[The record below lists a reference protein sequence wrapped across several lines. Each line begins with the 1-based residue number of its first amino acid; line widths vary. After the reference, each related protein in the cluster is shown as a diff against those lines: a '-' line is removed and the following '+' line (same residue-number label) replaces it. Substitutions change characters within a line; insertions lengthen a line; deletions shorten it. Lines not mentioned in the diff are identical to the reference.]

1 MIVSKKR
8 GFIFLR
14 VSKTASTSLSSF
26 ILQTI
31 PEDIDTHTGLGV
43 PLESAERTRLHHI
56 SLQEAVD
63 EKYLTEDEIAP
74 MRVYAVARDPVD
86 RFISFANTV
95 RPHDKFP
102 RMHNEDKVR
111 FLLDGFSEGL
121 RVDLQIKWFYHHG
134 KMISHPMIYPD
145 FSLFLRNELGAAE
158 LPLWENSHQRI
169 VKKID
174 INNYLQS
181 RIRDLFPEDQA
192 LWESL
197 QPRKGSGKG
206 KTRPP
211 REASPRREKSI

>member
-26 ILQTI
+26 IRQTI
-31 PEDIDTHTGLGV
+31 PNEIDIHTGWGV

-63 EKYLTEDEIAP
+63 EKYLTEDEIAS

-86 RFISFANTV
+86 RFISFANTIQ
-95 RPHDKFP
+95 PHDKFP
-102 RMHNEDKVR
+102 NMHNDDKVR
-111 FLLDGFSEGL
+111 FLLDHFAGGL
-121 RVDLQIKWFYHHG
+121 RFDSQVKWFYHND
-134 KMISHPMIYPD
+134 KIISHPMLYPD
-145 FSLFLRNELGAAE
+145 FSLFLRNELGADE
-158 LPLWENSHQRI
+158 LPLWENSHQRA
-169 VKKID
+169 VKKVD

-192 LWESL
+192 LWEFL
-197 QPRKGSGKG
+197 QSRKGSGKG

-211 REASPRREKSI
+211 RGLSPRRGKST

>member
-1 MIVSKKR
+1 MIVSKRR

-14 VSKTASTSLSSF
+14 VSKTASTSISSF
-26 ILQTI
+26 IRQTI
-31 PEDIDTHTGLGV
+31 PNEIDIHTGWGV

-56 SLQEAVD
+56 SLQEAVS
-63 EKYLTEDEIAP
+63 EKYLTEDEIAS

-86 RFISFANTV
+86 RFISFANTIH
-95 RPHDKFP
+95 PKDKFP
-102 RMHNEDKVR
+102 NMHNDDKVR
-111 FLLDGFSEGL
+111 FLLDHHAQGL
-121 RVDLQIKWFYHHG
+121 KVDSQIKWFYHHG

-145 FSLFLRNELGAAE
+145 FSLFLRNELNADK
-158 LPLWENSHQRI
+158 LPLWENSHQRA

-197 QPRKGSGKG
+197 QSRKASGKG
-206 KTRPP
+206 KKRPP
-211 REASPRREKSI
+211 REASPRRGKVS